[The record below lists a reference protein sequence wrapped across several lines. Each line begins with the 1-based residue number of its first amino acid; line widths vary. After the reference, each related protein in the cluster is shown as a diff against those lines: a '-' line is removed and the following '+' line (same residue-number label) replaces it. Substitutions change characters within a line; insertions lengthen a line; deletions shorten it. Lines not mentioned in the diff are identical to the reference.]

1 MIAVTSKGL
10 LRANGHHS
18 RSSNDERERNGNKRE
33 DSFHGLSSKKGTTK
47 KIAQRRI
54 LIS

>member
-33 DSFHGLSSKKGTTK
+33 DSFHGLSSKREPLRK
-47 KIAQRRI
+47 
-54 LIS
+54 